1 MGTIARKGTTGSL
14 VEDPGSPRTE
24 LGERIVR
31 TRVYRGTYTLCWSS
45 RLYKGTAGTGD
56 ETGFVVQ
63 SCTVVRDRG
72 DMGVMTV
79 VWEAGAS
86 TSGVDL
92 PPIEFSCQQQRQPR
106 GLFRHPKYA
115 LTTDTPAGVL
125 TKDDVVNIR
134 LAAQGGTEGTSAE
147 NSLNALPNGTR
158 KERALQ
164 LLKKVQRGQESYYIT
179 AFVYRYV
186 QSYWTLPALTIG
198 GFIETPS
205 GPMAGLLPSG
215 TWLRMADGVEFTG
228 AHYKVTRT
236 WEGAGPGNWDADL
249 YTV

>member
-14 VEDPGSPRTE
+14 VEDQGSPRTE

-92 PPIEFSCQQQRQPR
+92 PPIEFSCQEQRMTRSIFTHPR
-106 GLFRHPKYA
+106 YA
-115 LTTDTPAGVL
+115 LTSDSPAGVL
-125 TKDDVVNIR
+125 EQLDIDNCKR
-134 LAAQGGTEGTSAE
+134 AAQNDASGEAAINGIGA
-147 NSLNALPNGTR
+147 GTR
-158 KERALQ
+158 KTRALE
-164 LLKKVQRGQESYYIT
+164 LLAKVKRGQESYYVT
-179 AFVYRYV
+179 GFVYRYV
-186 QSYWTLPALTIG
+186 QSYWTLPALSTG
-198 GFIETPS
+198 GVVETPG

-215 TWLRMADGVEFTG
+215 TWLRLSDGVEFTG

-236 WEGAGPGNWDADL
+236 WQGAGAGKWDAEL
-249 YTV
+249 YS